1 MERNFHVQLR
11 ACRKARGLKQEEV
24 AKALGIAYSTY
35 RRYEQGGTVPDLM
48 TAAKLADFF
57 QVSLDELAGRPPP
70 LP

>member
-1 MERNFHVQLR
+1 MERNFHIQLR

-57 QVSLDELAGRPPP
+57 QVSLDELAGRTPP